1 MKKSNKL
8 FLVNSANEWIDK
20 VKHIRVPNML
30 FSELWYE
37 NELCI
42 LFADANVGKTILA
55 VQIANGI
62 SKGYISDFKY
72 QGDKQKVLYFDFE
85 LTAKQFQLRY
95 TANEGSENNINK
107 YYRFDDNLIRVELNP
122 DFIADNTDSVENI
135 IKSIEECVLETESK
149 VVIVDNISFLL
160 NDGEKANIAAPL
172 MKNLKRL
179 KTKYGLSILVL
190 AHTPKRDVTKA
201 INLNHLAG
209 SKQLMNFTDSCFAIN
224 KSFKDESIRYI
235 KQIKARNTEI
245 LYGDDNVIICNK
257 VKASNIL
264 ELQLMG
270 YGRESEH
277 LKELSQDDVDFRIME
292 AARMKAEGVSN
303 TQIGKEFGVS
313 EGAVRKWLKKY
324 NDAA

>member
-1 MKKSNKL
+1 MKKPNKL
-8 FLVNSANEWIDK
+8 FLVNSANDWIDK

-135 IKSIEECVLETESK
+135 IKSIEECVLESDSK

-270 YGRESEH
+270 YSRESEH
-277 LKELSQDDVDFRIME
+277 LKELGQDDLDFRIME

-313 EGAVRKWLKKY
+313 EGAVRKWLKKH

>member
-1 MKKSNKL
+1 MKKPNKL
-8 FLVNSANEWIDK
+8 FLVNSANEWINK

-270 YGRESEH
+270 YSRESEH
-277 LKELSQDDVDFRIME
+277 LKELGQDDLDFRIME
-292 AARMKAEGVSN
+292 AARMKAEGMTN
-303 TQIGKEFGVS
+303 MQIGIEFGVS